1 MIKHK
6 LQSGYITCMDKP
18 YIFTYDGELLQLVP
32 RDEESIKPYDYLKN
46 KNINYEVLEGNTIG
60 FDKIFFL
67 NCYLKVSLSG
77 YIAKPAGYVCFSN
90 NERKFDVITFRG
102 GIIDYFYRPNQ
113 IIDTEN
119 TQYNYDIGGA
129 TLKLKTFDETSKQV
143 HVEID
148 GKQAVLTLGVTLPE
162 DPLNMQK
169 DYNLGKPESIFRLTF
184 NESVEVTE
192 FSKIYMWIYNLMVFL
207 NFRKNINMG
216 QIELGKINEE
226 KKIEKIGYVY
236 LNQKDK
242 KSIPDVDRII
252 GYYFVFNHLNELL
265 QIVNKENLNLLF
277 IPKNEKDGQCLS
289 PEKYMICCTSFESVF
304 NYMFLD
310 ARIEYDKKAKIVK
323 EDFLQY
329 IKLKREEYKG
339 EDSKIRK
346 EFEKYA
352 NIIKLLDFSLAEKFE
367 FCNSRYVKSINEYK
381 KKILWKCEFDFTE
394 EELENLSEEFAKK
407 RNMFIHSSI
416 EDFEDIH
423 IFSYLLARVFIYI
436 MILNKANIES
446 SMIIQAIDKIL

>member
-1 MIKHK
+1 M
-6 LQSGYITCMDKP
+6 
-18 YIFTYDGELLQLVP
+18 
-32 RDEESIKPYDYLKN
+32 
-46 KNINYEVLEGNTIG
+46 
-60 FDKIFFL
+60 
-67 NCYLKVSLSG
+67 
-77 YIAKPAGYVCFSN
+77 
-90 NERKFDVITFRG
+90 
-102 GIIDYFYRPNQ
+102 
-113 IIDTEN
+113 
-119 TQYNYDIGGA
+119 
-129 TLKLKTFDETSKQV
+129 
-143 HVEID
+143 
-148 GKQAVLTLGVTLPE
+148 LTLGVTLPE

-304 NYMFLD
+304 NYMFPD

-381 KKILWKCEFDFTE
+381 KRFYGNVSLILQKK
-394 EELENLSEEFAKK
+394 NLKTCQKNLPRKEICL
-407 RNMFIHSSI
+407 FIV
-416 EDFEDIH
+416 
-423 IFSYLLARVFIYI
+423 A
-436 MILNKANIES
+436 
-446 SMIIQAIDKIL
+446 